1 MKEPDRHQLPSR
13 PGRKRSTRAP
23 GAVSRIDQVRENQSI
38 DCRARAQWER
48 ATARTTAA
56 VVHACAS
63 RSPGRP
69 GTVRIDG
76 RPRAWIAIAAAGL
89 GRQSPEV
96 GAGRSTDHVR
106 TCAGGARRP
115 TSEPGLGGGTLR
127 RAGVLGQR
135 VRPAAQNLP
144 NAAMGTQEIPIEMFA
159 RQVNGGSVD
168 LRLGQSGFEDR
179 RPLEAGAGAGDGNR
193 THVTSLEG

>member
-106 TCAGGARRP
+106 TCAGDARRP
-115 TSEPGLGGGTLR
+115 TSEPGQGAERCGA
-127 RAGVLGQR
+127 RAYLASESVLLPKTCQMPPWALKR
-135 VRPAAQNLP
+135 YRSKCLPA
-144 NAAMGTQEIPIEMFA
+144 
-159 RQVNGGSVD
+159 R
-168 LRLGQSGFEDR
+168 
-179 RPLEAGAGAGDGNR
+179 
-193 THVTSLEG
+193 